1 MDLSEAKSLNHPRKK
16 RKRIGRGPGS
26 GMGKTSGR
34 GHNGARSRSG
44 WSQRGQVGGQL
55 PLFRRL
61 PKFGFNNYEFAKEYA
76 VVNVKSLA
84 HLPEGTEVTPEVLK
98 DMGLVK
104 NLKGRDIKILG
115 KGEIDTALTVR
126 AHAFS
131 SGAQQKIEA
140 AGGTAEVI
148 E

>member
-1 MDLSEAKSLNHPRKK
+1 MDLSEAKALNHPRKR

-44 WSQRGQVGGQL
+44 WSQRGQVGGQI

-61 PKFGFNNYEFAKEYA
+61 PKFGFNNAEFTKEYA

-84 HLPEGTEVTPEVLK
+84 HLPEGTEVTPEVLE

-104 NLKGRDIKILG
+104 NLKGKDIKILG

-131 SGAQQKIEA
+131 SGAREKIEA